1 MIILTSETYKA
12 SPIPAGDLE
21 VSLLI
26 TFFVK
31 SEGIFKLMKIFVN
44 DLYDHDYTGEE
55 AENKKEESGNDEKID
70 IKLTGDENA
79 KNEKN
84 INVIE
89 TD

>member
-1 MIILTSETYKA
+1 
-12 SPIPAGDLE
+12 
-21 VSLLI
+21 
-26 TFFVK
+26 
-31 SEGIFKLMKIFVN
+31 MKIFVN
-44 DLYDHDYTGEE
+44 DLYDHNYTGEE

-79 KNEKN
+79 KNENN